1 MIDRTIVVSV
11 AGSLFLLLVVMELV
25 RRRRLREQYALAWL
39 VSSFILFILSFSRP
53 LLTFIAN
60 VLGIHYPPSALF
72 LIGFFLFLMV
82 LLHFSAIIS
91 RQANEIKSLVQEV
104 ALLQWRVGRCE
115 REMDDPSRAKPRE
128 PT

>member
-11 AGSLFLLLVVMELV
+11 VGSLLLLLLVLELV

-39 VSSFILFILSFSRP
+39 VSGVILFILSFSRP
-53 LLTFIAN
+53 LLSLIAQF
-60 VLGIHYPPSALF
+60 LGIHYPPSALF
-72 LIGFFLFLMV
+72 LIGFFLFLLV

-91 RQANEIKSLVQEV
+91 RQANELKDLVQEV
-104 ALLQWRVGRCE
+104 ALLQWRVSQCE
-115 REMDDPSRAKPRE
+115 RKVDDPARAKPKE